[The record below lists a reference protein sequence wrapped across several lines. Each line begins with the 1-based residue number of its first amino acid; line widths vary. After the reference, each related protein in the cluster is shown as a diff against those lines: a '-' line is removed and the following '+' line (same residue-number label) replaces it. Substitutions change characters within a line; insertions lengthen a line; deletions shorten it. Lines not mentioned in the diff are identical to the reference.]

1 MTGCNIAL
9 APWKS
14 KPNKWLLASYVLI
27 GKEIKIITLFVL
39 SKPEELTRKREM
51 SGRWLRVNLK

>member
-1 MTGCNIAL
+1 M
-9 APWKS
+9 KS
-14 KPNKWLLASYVLI
+14 KRHESLQNCVVNIFGGRKEKSI

-51 SGRWLRVNLK
+51 SGRWLRVSLK